1 MEKQVKVSICC
12 ITYNHVRFIRQCIE
26 GFLMQKMSFEYEILI
41 HDDASTD
48 GTTDIVKEYAAK
60 YPDKIIPLIQTENKY
75 SSETRAIATTYLL
88 PKAKG
93 QYIALCE
100 GDDYWT
106 NPLKLQKQ
114 VELLDAY
121 PEVAVCTHASA
132 LLYKNGKK
140 KLVRKYDGSRFADKA
155 DVIRWKHLY
164 WPIASFVYRK
174 DLMENYPGFCLDC
187 HAGDVALFYYLN
199 TKGETYYLDE
209 VMSVY
214 RCAVP
219 GSHSERFKEAG
230 DVLRQ
235 QMVQSEFDLIDGINA
250 LTGFSYNTLFIGKK
264 MILQSNILARRKR
277 YGRMLTYNG
286 FFDDLSHLSLSKR
299 FVLLFKIYVLPV
311 LRGNMFV
318 K

>member
-26 GFLMQKMSFEYEILI
+26 GFLMQKTSFEYEILI

-48 GTTDIVKEYAAK
+48 GTTDVVKEYAAK
-60 YPDKIIPLIQTENKY
+60 YPDRIIPLIQTENKY
-75 SSETRAIATTYLL
+75 SSETRAIITTYLL
-88 PKAKG
+88 PGAKG

-100 GDDYWT
+100 GDDYWI

-114 VELLDAY
+114 VELLDVH

-140 KLVRKYDGSRFADKA
+140 KIVRKYDGSRFADKA
-155 DVIRWKHLY
+155 DVIRWKHYY
-164 WPIASFVYRK
+164 WTTASFVYRK
-174 DLMENYPGFCLDC
+174 DLMENYPVFCLDC

-199 TKGETYYLDE
+199 TKGKTYYMDE

-214 RCAVP
+214 RRAVP
-219 GSHSERFKEAG
+219 GSHSERFRVAG
-230 DVLRQ
+230 DILRQ

-264 MILQSNILARRKR
+264 MILQSNTLARRKK
-277 YGRMLTYNG
+277 YGRILTYKG
-286 FFDDLSHLSLSKR
+286 FFDDLSHLSISKR

-311 LRGNMFV
+311 LRGNRFV